1 MTDISYWD
9 RAGSTNTNNNRFVDP
24 SKYLNMDYNPSPV
37 NFSTDSIN
45 TPITNSQSFSES
57 VKAAAKPKMY
67 TPSILGSDT
76 PASTKD
82 TGGFD
87 SLKFFGNAANGL
99 AGLGGLLQAY
109 NGYKQLQ
116 LGRDAFDFGK
126 RTYNQDTANQA
137 RLTNAEL
144 EGRHRALIGSTGNNN
159 ADGMYES
166 LDSYMAKN
174 RVTANPI

>member
-45 TPITNSQSFSES
+45 TP
-57 VKAAAKPKMY
+57 
-67 TPSILGSDT
+67 
-76 PASTKD
+76 ASTKD
-82 TGGFD
+82 IGGFD
-87 SLKFFGNAANGL
+87 SLKMFGAGAQGL
-99 AGLGGLLQAY
+99 SALGSLVQAY

-126 RTYNQDTANQA
+126 STYNQDTANQA
-137 RLTNAEL
+137 RLTNSEL
-144 EGRHRALIGSTGNNN
+144 EDRQRARIGSTGNNN
-159 ADGMYES
+159 ANGTYES